1 MHPKYSVVIPVKNGM
16 PYLEWAIES
25 VLAEQSDFLEVVI
38 SVDESE
44 DSSSEFAH
52 DIKDERV
59 RVFSPP
65 RNLSMSEHWD
75 FAQSKCKG
83 DWQIFLGQDDLF
95 AIGYLQKWELMVS
108 EAQGASIEAIVARRA
123 YVNWEGVN
131 DHSRPA
137 IQFWG
142 TSGSKVITAKEFVS
156 RALYNQI
163 SYHEGPQAY
172 TSSIVKREVL
182 DAIRARNSGRLV
194 SGHPQDAFLAASV
207 LRHSQS
213 FLFFGEPFSFVGT
226 SSRSAGL
233 AVSSSSKELSVD
245 QIMLRENYITSVT
258 DSPVG
263 QGLRANFRHG
273 SNAKYFLDAL
283 VATRGT
289 DRVTEL
295 DFKLNKLRFDAN
307 LLLSGVERRLPEAE
321 VKELLESQ
329 LPVIVAKSLAV
340 LIVSKQILMHIVQ
353 RIGASLIAR
362 LRTNRFG
369 LVRIPGPLSNS
380 DIVSS
385 LSELNKSL

>member
-1 MHPKYSVVIPVKNGM
+1 MYPKYSVVIPVKNGM
-16 PYLEWAIES
+16 PYLEWATKS
-25 VLAEQSDFLEVVI
+25 VLAEQSDSLEVVI

-44 DSSSEFAH
+44 DSSAEFAH
-52 DIKDERV
+52 GIKDERV

-75 FAQSKCKG
+75 FAQSKCRG

-95 AIGYLQKWELMVS
+95 ANGYLQKWELMVS
-108 EAQGASIEAIVARRA
+108 EAHGASVEAIVARRA

-131 DHSRPA
+131 DQVRPA

-142 TSGSKVITAKEFVS
+142 TSGSRIVTAKEFVS

-182 DAIRARNSGRLV
+182 DAIRAQNSGRLV
-194 SGHPQDAFLAASV
+194 SGHPQDAYLAASV
-207 LRHSQS
+207 LRQAQR

-233 AVSSSSKELSVD
+233 AVSGSSKQLSAD
-245 QIMLRENYITSVT
+245 QIVLREKYIRSVI

-263 QGLRANFRHG
+263 EGLGGNFRHG

-283 VATRGT
+283 IATREI
-289 DRVTEL
+289 DRVKEL
-295 DFKLNKLRFDAN
+295 ELKLHKLRFDAN
-307 LLLSGVERRLPEAE
+307 LLLSGVERRLPKAE
-321 VKELLESQ
+321 VKELLESH
-329 LPVIVAKSLAV
+329 LPISLAKSLAV
-340 LIVSKQILMHIVQ
+340 LIVSKQMLIHAVQ
-353 RIGASLIAR
+353 RFGASLIAR
-362 LRTNRFG
+362 FKANRFG
-369 LVRIPGPLSNS
+369 LVRVPGPLSNS
-380 DIVSS
+380 EIVSK
-385 LSELNKSL
+385 LSELNRSF

>member
-1 MHPKYSVVIPVKNGM
+1 M
-16 PYLEWAIES
+16 PYLEWAIKS

-44 DSSSEFAH
+44 DSSAEFAH
-52 DIKDERV
+52 GIKDERV

-95 AIGYLQKWELMVS
+95 ANGYLQKWELMIS

-156 RALYNQI
+156 RALYSQI

-172 TSSIVKREVL
+172 TSSLVKREVL
-182 DAIRARNSGRLV
+182 DAIRAHNSGRLV

-207 LRHSQS
+207 LRQAEN

-226 SSRSAGL
+226 STRSAGL
-233 AVSSSSKELSVD
+233 AVSGSSKELSAD
-245 QIMLRENYITSVT
+245 QIILREKYISSVS

-263 QGLRANFRHG
+263 QRLRGNFRHG

-289 DRVTEL
+289 GRMKEL

-307 LLLSGVERRLPEAE
+307 LLLSGVERRLPKAE
-321 VKELLESQ
+321 VKELLESD
-329 LPVIVAKSLAV
+329 LPVTFAKSLGV
-340 LIVSKQILMHIVQ
+340 LILGKQILMNVVQ
-353 RIGASLIAR
+353 RIGASLIAK
-362 LRTNRFG
+362 LKAESFG
-369 LVRIPGPLSNS
+369 LVRVLGPLDNAE
-380 DIVSS
+380 IARC
-385 LSELNKSL
+385 LSEMNKKL